1 MQDLRS
7 RIAVAMTRSPK
18 TSPQSAE
25 ALKTT
30 PDDFQDP
37 GTRAAVRARRC
48 KPGHP
53 AVQQHSPR
61 RAGGR
66 PVTRRL
72 YLSATCSEPL
82 SMVFLSRDLDCI
94 GHRSRA
100 TTPRNL
106 SIGMSRHGPLA
117 HPRSMKISYHSP
129 AAARATSR
137 CLGTSA
143 SVMSLTWEL
152 SAPRIVAFEH
162 AEQSRA

>member
-82 SMVFLSRDLDCI
+82 SMVFLSRDLVLRL
-94 GHRSRA
+94 GLAYSRSTSSDR
-100 TTPRNL
+100 PRVRRF
-106 SIGMSRHGPLA
+106 G
-117 HPRSMKISYHSP
+117 
-129 AAARATSR
+129 
-137 CLGTSA
+137 
-143 SVMSLTWEL
+143 
-152 SAPRIVAFEH
+152 IVSE
-162 AEQSRA
+162 E

>member
-1 MQDLRS
+1 MLIFVGWLPPYLYPS
-7 RIAVAMTRSPK
+7 RCL
-18 TSPQSAE
+18 PQSRHE
-25 ALKTT
+25 
-30 PDDFQDP
+30 D
-37 GTRAAVRARRC
+37 
-48 KPGHP
+48 
-53 AVQQHSPR
+53 
-61 RAGGR
+61 
-66 PVTRRL
+66 
-72 YLSATCSEPL
+72 LSQPHNVHEGCTHHRGCAS
-82 SMVFLSRDLDCI
+82 SDGFI
-94 GHRSRA
+94 G
-100 TTPRNL
+100 RNL